1 MSPQPVPLPQTVD
14 ERLAFAAHH
23 RGVATLGP
31 EQAAA
36 LLLRLAELEAIA
48 QRAREVRD
56 AALRPIESCEEW
68 SSAYAEA
75 EVAKRILGEDG

>member
-36 LLLRLAELEAIA
+36 LLLRLAELEAMA

-56 AALRPIESCEEW
+56 DVHESDD
-68 SSAYAEA
+68 AMRTAQY
-75 EVAKRILGEDG
+75 ILEGD